1 MKESYGENL
10 ASCSGLEP
18 YAGDG
23 NIAGVASARGNAGRP
38 LSSEII
44 TSVCRSCPDREKA
57 TSPVPLIGEA
67 SADAAESENLC
78 MRRHLKRE
86 NRESLLVSVR
96 HGGMSPVGRNG
107 RKTSQTVML
116 T

>member
-1 MKESYGENL
+1 MKESYREDF
-10 ASCSGLEP
+10 ASHSGLEP

-23 NIAGVASARGNAGRP
+23 NIAGVASARGNAGQP

-44 TSVCRSCPDREKA
+44 TFACRSCSDKEKA
-57 TSPVPLIGEA
+57 TSSMPLIGEA

-78 MRRHLKRE
+78 MRRHPKRE
-86 NRESLLVSVR
+86 NREILLVSTGRVECP
-96 HGGMSPVGRNG
+96 SEVRNG
-107 RKTSQTVML
+107 QKTSQTVML